1 MDRNNSETRWRFGR
15 FRAAR
20 PPCPIGICRSV
31 LLASVTGLSYSANHA
46 VIRRLDNARRTYL
59 HPPSTGRN
67 PSMQIKHLTGPAL
80 ALTAFLPATALAD
93 GGAAAEIEMLKRE
106 NAQMKEMM
114 MRMQEQLQNVM
125 IQTKAMQQ
133 QADKD
138 KQGKGKK
145 GMVKSKK
152 ENITIATTGG
162 GIKVKSSNGNKFK
175 IGGRLM
181 FDHDSYDKFWN
192 GDGDGSA
199 EENEIRRSRIT
210 LAGNSGK
217 HWSYK
222 FTANIDHEDETSS
235 VDTGYLQ
242 YKSKPMYVKVGKY
255 KRPGMLEERT
265 SSKWLST
272 IERSILNEMADAA
285 LGKPSFGGV
294 EVGFATKGDMPISGA
309 LGIYDDE
316 DEDGEG
322 GDEYGIGARIST
334 APKFG
339 GGAFLH
345 AGASYYNVDY
355 AGNDYRVRS
364 RLGMHTTGRPFETQ
378 KFKTDDIDQ
387 MGLELAYVSGPFS
400 LQGEYMSVESDAAGG
415 ARIDRDGEDVTA
427 RRSDVDMTG
436 YYMQATYTLTGETRG
451 YKASSGAFKAIKPK
465 GEMGAWELVV
475 RYEDADVD
483 VKAFGEEASVERM
496 VLGVNWYA
504 TKNVKMMLNYVD
516 AEAKDCKRGTENG
529 NHAFKRCGYNGK
541 DNGDGYSLRAQ
552 YVF

>member
-1 MDRNNSETRWRFGR
+1 
-15 FRAAR
+15 
-20 PPCPIGICRSV
+20 
-31 LLASVTGLSYSANHA
+31 
-46 VIRRLDNARRTYL
+46 
-59 HPPSTGRN
+59 
-67 PSMQIKHLTGPAL
+67 MQIRHLTGPAFAL
-80 ALTAFLPATALAD
+80 AALLPATALAD
-93 GGAAAEIEMLKRE
+93 GHAASAEIEMLKRE

-114 MRMQEQLQNVM
+114 MQLQEQLQNVM

-133 QADKD
+133 QAAQHQKNA
-138 KQGKGKK
+138 GKK

-152 ENITIATTGG
+152 ENIVIGTTGG

-181 FDHDSYDKFWN
+181 FDHDSYDRFWN
-192 GDGDGSA
+192 DGDGSA

-210 LAGNSGK
+210 LAGNSGR

-222 FTANIDHEDETSS
+222 FTVNIDHESDDSDGDPDKDR

-242 YKSKPMYVKVGKY
+242 YKNKPMYVKIGKY

-265 SSKWLST
+265 SSKWIST
-272 IERSILNEMADAA
+272 IERSILNEMSGAVI
-285 LGKPSFGGV
+285 GKPSFGGV
-294 EVGFATKGDMPISGA
+294 EVGFSTKGEMPISGA

-316 DEDGEG
+316 IDEADN

-339 GGAFLH
+339 DGAFLH
-345 AGASYYNVDY
+345 AGASYYNVDMT
-355 AGNDYRVRS
+355 GDEYRVRS
-364 RLGMHTTGRPFETQ
+364 RLGMHTTGRPFETN

-400 LQGEYMSVESDAAGG
+400 LQGEYMSVESDAAN
-415 ARIDRDGEDVTA
+415 ADS
-427 RRSDVDMTG
+427 SDIDMTG
-436 YYMQATYTLTGETRG
+436 FYAQAAYTLTGETRG

-465 GEMGAWELVV
+465 GEMGAWELVA

-483 VKAFGEEASVERM
+483 VKAHNMEASVERM
-496 VLGVNWYA
+496 VLGVNWYVN
-504 TKNVKMMLNYVD
+504 KNVKMMLNYVD
-516 AEAKDCKRGTENG
+516 AEAKDCGEVGSDT
-529 NHAFKRCGYNGK
+529 AFKRCGYNDK

>member
-1 MDRNNSETRWRFGR
+1 
-15 FRAAR
+15 
-20 PPCPIGICRSV
+20 
-31 LLASVTGLSYSANHA
+31 
-46 VIRRLDNARRTYL
+46 
-59 HPPSTGRN
+59 
-67 PSMQIKHLTGPAL
+67 MQIRHLTGPAL
-80 ALTAFLPATALAD
+80 ALAALLPATALAD

-133 QADKD
+133 QAAQRQK
-138 KQGKGKK
+138 GEGKK

-152 ENITIATTGG
+152 ENIVIGTTGG

-181 FDHDSYDKFWN
+181 FDHDSYDRFWN
-192 GDGDGSA
+192 DEGGSA

-222 FTANIDHEDETSS
+222 FTVNIDHESDDSDGEPDKDR

-242 YKSKPMYVKVGKY
+242 YKNKPMYVKVGKY

-265 SSKWLST
+265 SSKWIST
-272 IERSILNEMADAA
+272 IERSILNEMSGAVI
-285 LGKPSFGGV
+285 GKPSFGGV
-294 EVGFATKGDMPISGA
+294 EVGFATKGDMPVSGA

-316 DEDGEG
+316 IDEDDK

-339 GGAFLH
+339 DGAFLH
-345 AGASYYNVDY
+345 AGVSYYNVDN
-355 AGNDYRVRS
+355 AGKDYRVRS
-364 RLGMHTTGRPFETQ
+364 RLGMHTTGRPFETN

-387 MGLELAYVSGPFS
+387 MGLELAYVTGPFS
-400 LQGEYMSVESDAAGG
+400 LQGEYMSVESDAAM
-415 ARIDRDGEDVTA
+415 ADS
-427 RRSDVDMTG
+427 SDIDMTG
-436 YYMQATYTLTGETRG
+436 FYAQAAYTLTGETRG

-465 GEMGAWELVV
+465 GEMGAWELVA

-483 VKAFGEEASVERM
+483 VKAHGVEASVERM
-496 VLGVNWYA
+496 VLGVNWYVN
-504 TKNVKMMLNYVD
+504 KNVKMMLNYVD
-516 AEAKDCKRGTENG
+516 AEAKDCAMGTDAGEA
-529 NHAFKRCGYNGK
+529 AFKRCGYNGK